1 MKAIM
6 IVDDEEDICILLAS
20 ILRTMGYS
28 TEKAYSLTEARLLI
42 RSKNPELLFLD
53 INLND
58 GNGLEQINELRGNG
72 NFPIIMMSAFDTP
85 EVRKKARE
93 SGVRFFLSK
102 PFTRGDVNKIIE
114 SIFN

>member
-1 MKAIM
+1 MKAII
-6 IVDDEEDICILLAS
+6 IVDDEKDICVLLS
-20 ILRTMGYS
+20 SMLKTMGYS
-28 TEKAYSLTEARLLI
+28 TDNAYSLAEARLLL
-42 RSKNPELLFLD
+42 SNKKPELLFLD

-58 GNGLEQINELRGNG
+58 GNGLEEVAEIRRNG

-85 EVRKKARE
+85 EIRRKAQE

-102 PFTRGDVNKIIE
+102 PFTRRDVNKIIE